1 MIEYWILST
10 DCLQSSSV
18 CGQQYLFLVFNIVFL
33 IVRLSCLILFASTIF
48 ENSQK
53 PLRTLRSIPSEGW
66 FQESERFNQQLRNAK
81 ESTALSGK
89 NFFYLTRRLMFGMAG
104 TMFTYELVVLQFIK
118 SDNDY
123 DNLIHC
129 K

>member
-1 MIEYWILST
+1 MIIYSPRQFVINNVYFWYSI
-10 DCLQSSSV
+10 V
-18 CGQQYLFLVFNIVFL
+18 FLVF
-33 IVRLSCLILFASTIF
+33 RLLCLILFASNVY

-66 FQESERFNQQLRNAK
+66 FQEAERFNQQLTNTNDT
-81 ESTALSGK
+81 TALSGM
-89 NFFYLTRRLMFGMAG
+89 NFFFLTRRLMFGMAA
-104 TMFTYELVVLQFIK
+104 TMFTYELVILQYIK
-118 SDNDY
+118 NDSDY